1 MSMYLILSGLYL
13 KTLRKFSQAWQAP
26 TYTKICLATTAFF
39 GLWAAWSVTGIA
51 LSIMHVIAATTICSA
66 FAAYGL
72 ECVWSGRNIL
82 HDIAQLRQSVTAL
95 FEAEHPNRVAA
106 SLMLLKTYT
115 IDALAARFHF
125 MKRLITSASHPVFR
139 NINNNENYL
148 TRYGLPLP
156 FITIG
161 AYLALHSAIFGTLDI
176 ALHSLWT
183 LSLASTALYFYE
195 VSNNREKLA
204 DDIAALRDCSEPLEI
219 FNFLRQASHSRYHAA
234 QDFIRQTVD
243 WLADTAELPNEEVQA
258 LRELLPQG
266 ANSLYGGLGFLFA
279 HFYNEEHGD
288 NEDHDNEDHDN
299 ANRGNANRG
308 NEDHGNANPSA
319 LVFSSHSHSDD
330 SLSTAPQSPRS
341 RSNSY

>member
-161 AYLALHSAIFGTLDI
+161 AYLAFHSAIFGTLDVP
-176 ALHSLWT
+176 LHSLQT
-183 LSLASTALYFYE
+183 LYLASVALYCYE
-195 VSNNREKLA
+195 IAHNRQKFDA
-204 DDIAALRDCSEPLEI
+204 DIEALRDCSNLLKI
-219 FNFLRQASHSRYHAA
+219 FNFLRQAFLSRYLVA
-234 QDFIRQTVD
+234 QKFIRETID
-243 WLADTAELPNEEVQA
+243 WLADTAELPNEEAQA

-266 ANSLYGGLGFLFA
+266 ANYL
-279 HFYNEEHGD
+279 
-288 NEDHDNEDHDN
+288 
-299 ANRGNANRG
+299 
-308 NEDHGNANPSA
+308 
-319 LVFSSHSHSDD
+319 
-330 SLSTAPQSPRS
+330 
-341 RSNSY
+341 